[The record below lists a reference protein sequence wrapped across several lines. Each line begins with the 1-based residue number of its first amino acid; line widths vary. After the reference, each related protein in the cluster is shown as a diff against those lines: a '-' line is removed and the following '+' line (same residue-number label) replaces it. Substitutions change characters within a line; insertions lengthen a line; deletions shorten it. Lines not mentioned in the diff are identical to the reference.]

1 MLELKEL
8 NHLRAF
14 QQLLWPSQM
23 PQHVTYPSSTRYIF
37 SIPQGESSTLHSRTR
52 VWREGN
58 IHVVSCH
65 AFNPPH
71 SCVYEYMC
79 MFICVYVYMVMC
91 IYVCYVY
98 IHACIFVCI
107 CIFMHVYLCN
117 ICACVCLH
125 MCMCVHI
132 CMCIC
137 IYACIMYHV
146 CICICI
152 CLYIHVCACMFVYVN
167 AFMCVLYMHAYM
179 CRCTCVCVCVPGDLH
194 EAFLSIGFT
203 DSDINQEFRGAMAW
217 QSHRLPS
224 HSWLVQSFICY

>member
-1 MLELKEL
+1 
-8 NHLRAF
+8 
-14 QQLLWPSQM
+14 
-23 PQHVTYPSSTRYIF
+23 
-37 SIPQGESSTLHSRTR
+37 
-52 VWREGN
+52 
-58 IHVVSCH
+58 
-65 AFNPPH
+65 
-71 SCVYEYMC
+71 
-79 MFICVYVYMVMC
+79 MVMC

-117 ICACVCLH
+117 ICARVCLH
-125 MCMCVHI
+125 MCMRVHI

-179 CRCTCVCVCVPGDLH
+179 CRCTCVCVCVCSRWLAWGLPIYRLHWLRYQPGIQGCHGL
-194 EAFLSIGFT
+194 AISQA
-203 DSDINQEFRGAMAW
+203 S
-217 QSHRLPS
+217 
-224 HSWLVQSFICY
+224 QSFLACSVLYLLLSSSWQLWVGTMSERLVRMAFAARVQCRKWETSTECQAQEQVLLRKSDLWAWKTVSGLSKLKA